1 MAKYK
6 YIPFGICSIL
16 VVEEYGKIEGK
27 EISDKHG
34 VCTENK
40 SSHTCTNLFAIN

>member
-6 YIPFGICSIL
+6 YISFGNCCIL
-16 VVEEYGKIEGK
+16 IVEEYGKIEGR

-34 VCTENK
+34 VCIDNK
-40 SSHTCTNLFAIN
+40 SSHTCTTGFAIN